1 MYLWFPKTI
10 KVKKNQLLI
19 IFKNEKYDA
28 VMNDRRRKRNQQWVE
43 SNKSTG
49 KKSETKS
56 NMWWT
61 ESNQQKVNS
70 EEQQKNE
77 QKVQPCIT

>member
-1 MYLWFPKTI
+1 
-10 KVKKNQLLI
+10 
-19 IFKNEKYDA
+19 
-28 VMNDRRRKRNQQWVE
+28 MNDRRRKRNQQWVE

-49 KKSETKS
+49 KKSVTKS